1 MKDQKPSPS
10 PSDPTPQRR
19 VGDVS
24 IRPVVVAFVVTILVI
39 LVAAIIF
46 IKARQTKVIP
56 KTNDVRPTSQ
66 FTHPATPMTIPVR
79 LAVAA

>member
-1 MKDQKPSPS
+1 MNDQKPT

-19 VGDVS
+19 VGDAP
-24 IRPVVVAFVVTILVI
+24 IQPVVIAFVVTVLII

-56 KTNDVRPTSQ
+56 KTHDARPTSQ
-66 FTHPATPMTIPVR
+66 ITQPAIPLTFPLRLTI
-79 LAVAA
+79 AA